1 MIQDLLLLFMLGFA
15 GWGLF
20 KILHLPVP
28 AMLGPLVL
36 IGSLR
41 ALNYPLPSPP
51 PSLHYFFQIVLG
63 FSIGSR
69 VNRETIRQL
78 KELLKP
84 ALIIVTWAITIVFV
98 FGNILSKI
106 TFMDTY
112 TAILSSSMG
121 GLPEM
126 TVIALATNADVP
138 VVVLMQTFR
147 MLSTVVAFPLMLKFW
162 FGDNVPLKKIL
173 AQNEKKKKRM
183 GGRVGKTLELNA
195 FIKTKVK
202 QILVLLTGHG
212 YFSRQGMKDGLPY
225 LAKGLTALTLAAG
238 GGFLLHYLGIPSGAM
253 VGSTLATVALCLLR
267 FPVRTPSPKIFE
279 LVIIGVGIVVSD
291 NISPATIKVLFSGS
305 ILLPVV
311 LSTIVIFLTSLMVA
325 WIISRTA
332 GWDYPTSFLAAA
344 PGGFTLMIALAIS
357 SGKDPFKVS
366 MLHLCR
372 LLSLKI
378 VIPLFFWFLV

>member
-1 MIQDLLLLFMLGFA
+1 MIQDLLLLFLLGFT

-20 KILHLPVP
+20 KIFRLPVP
-28 AMLGPLVL
+28 AILGSLVL

-41 ALNYPLPSPP
+41 ALNYPLPTSPP
-51 PSLHYFFQIVLG
+51 FLIYFFQIVLG
-63 FSIGSR
+63 FSVGSR
-69 VNRETIRQL
+69 ITRETIRQL
-78 KELLKP
+78 RELLKP
-84 ALIIVTWAITIVFV
+84 ALIIVAWALTIVFA
-98 FGNILSKI
+98 FGYILSKI

-121 GLPEM
+121 GLPEI

-147 MLSTVVAFPLMLKFW
+147 MLSTVIGFPLMLKLW
-162 FGDNVPLKKIL
+162 FGDKLPH
-173 AQNEKKKKRM
+173 EKTLFQRDKKRKSM
-183 GGRVGKTLELNA
+183 GGCGWKNLEVNTI
-195 FIKTKVK
+195 IKTKVK
-202 QILVLLTGHG
+202 QILALLTE
-212 YFSRQGMKDGLPY
+212 SRHFPWQGMKDGLPY
-225 LAKGLTALTLAAG
+225 IAKGLTALTVASV
-238 GGFLLHYLGIPSGAM
+238 GGFVLHYLGVPSGAM
-253 VGSTLATVALCLLR
+253 VGSTFATAALCLLR
-267 FPVRTPSPKIFE
+267 FPVKTPSPRIFE

-291 NISPATIKVLFSGS
+291 NISTATIKLLFSGS

-311 LSTIVIFLTSLMVA
+311 LSTIVIFLTSLLVA

-344 PGGFTLMIALAIS
+344 PGCFTVMTALAIS

-372 LLSLKI
+372 LLSLKL
-378 VIPLFFWFLV
+378 VIPFFFWFLL